1 MWEDILKRRDARQY
15 VESLDDYDFNDVVG
29 NEFDYVMA
37 GIKKKYYPYYDE
49 DRFSVPT
56 GIVDPSYSYEV
67 NLQMFWHAVEPGE
80 YLVKAGTPLCQ
91 WIPIPRQWLN
101 NNEFDVIVEDANE
114 EDLKNNEI
122 MDYHRY
128 MSFPEMTT
136 LKGRIANQK
145 KILSLNKNKER
156 FE

>member
-1 MWEDILKRRDARQY
+1 M
-15 VESLDDYDFNDVVG
+15 
-29 NEFDYVMA
+29 
-37 GIKKKYYPYYDE
+37 
-49 DRFSVPT
+49 
-56 GIVDPSYSYEV
+56 
-67 NLQMFWHAVEPGE
+67 
-80 YLVKAGTPLCQ
+80 
-91 WIPIPRQWLN
+91 N